1 MRIISL
7 LVAFCFSLNV
17 MASTG
22 TIQEL
27 ERHMDE
33 YQYALSVEWD
43 QQDQAF
49 YDAQTKAFFEKLGKL
64 IKEDGLSQEEIL
76 KMVELKSK
84 NKAALEALKL
94 KVSVLAK
101 GATAEE
107 LANIVKES
115 AKDLYSEGAS
125 WNGEVVFSVALGIV
139 LVGVLAYSIWWSATH
154 ECVAYENQYVC
165 VQQDNCY
172 YSGGSIHD
180 GYHYDVWGNWVR
192 PGYTCYGPSRTVCG
206 YQDVCTEYAKK

>member
-1 MRIISL
+1 MRFVSL

-27 ERHMDE
+27 ERSMDD

-49 YDAQTKAFFEKLGKL
+49 YDAKTNEFFAKMGKL
-64 IKEDGLSQEEIL
+64 ISAKGLSQEEIL
-76 KMVELKSK
+76 KLVETKSK
-84 NKAALEALKL
+84 NKAAIAALKL
-94 KVSVLAK
+94 KISLLAK
-101 GATAEE
+101 NASAEE
-107 LANIVKES
+107 LAQIVKES
-115 AKDLYSEGAS
+115 AKDLYAEGAS

-139 LVGVLAYSIWWSATH
+139 LVGALVYSIWWSATH
-154 ECVAYENQYVC
+154 ECVAWENQYVC
-165 VQQDNCY
+165 NTYDNCY
-172 YSGGSIHD
+172 YTGGSVGG
-180 GYHYDVWGNWVR
+180 GYSYDTWGNWVA
-192 PGYTCYGPSRTVCG
+192 PGYTCYGPARTTCG

>member
-1 MRIISL
+1 MRFVSL

-27 ERHMDE
+27 ERNMDD

-49 YDAQTKAFFEKLGKL
+49 YDAKTNEFFAKMGKL
-64 IKEDGLSQEEIL
+64 ISSEGLTQEEIL
-76 KMVELKSK
+76 NLVETKSK
-84 NKAALEALKL
+84 NKEAIAALKL
-94 KVSVLAK
+94 KVSLLAK
-101 GATAEE
+101 NATAEE

-115 AKDLYSEGAS
+115 SKDLYAKGAA
-125 WNGEVVFSVALGIV
+125 WNGEVVFSVALGLV
-139 LVGVLAYSIWWSATH
+139 LVGALVYSIWWSATH

-165 VQQDNCY
+165 TQQSNCY
-172 YSGGSIHD
+172 YTGGSTSGGYS
-180 GYHYDVWGNWVR
+180 YDVYGNWVQ
-192 PGYTCYGPSRTVCG
+192 PGYTCYGPARTVCG

>member
-49 YDAQTKAFFEKLGKL
+49 YDTQTKIFFAKMGEL
-64 IKEDGLSQEEIL
+64 IQEGGLTQPEIM
-76 KMVELKSK
+76 KMVETKSK
-84 NKAALEALKL
+84 NKDAIEALKL
-94 KVSVLAK
+94 KLSVLSK
-101 GATAEE
+101 GASPEE

-115 AKDLYSEGAS
+115 AKDMYAEGAS

-165 VQQDNCY
+165 YENSNCY
-172 YSGGSIHD
+172 YTGGSVSGGYS
-180 GYHYDVWGNWVR
+180 YDVWGNWVQ
-192 PGYTCYGPSRTVCG
+192 PGYTCYGPARTVCG

>member
-17 MASTG
+17 MAATG

-27 ERHMDE
+27 ERHMDD

-43 QQDQAF
+43 QKDQAF
-49 YDAQTKAFFEKLGKL
+49 YDAQTKIFFEKMGKL
-64 IKEDGLSQEEIL
+64 IKEDGLSQAEIL
-76 KMVELKSK
+76 KMIEIKTK

-94 KVSVLAK
+94 KLSVLSK
-101 GATAEE
+101 GATPEE
-107 LANIVKES
+107 LASIVKDAS
-115 AKDLYSEGAS
+115 KDLYSQGAS
-125 WNGEVVFSVALGIV
+125 WSGEVVFSVVLGVV

-165 VQQDNCY
+165 NQYSNCHY
-172 YSGGSIHD
+172 TGGSVHG
-180 GYHYDVWGNWVR
+180 GYSYDVWGNWVQ

-206 YQDVCTEYAKK
+206 YQDVCTDYAKK